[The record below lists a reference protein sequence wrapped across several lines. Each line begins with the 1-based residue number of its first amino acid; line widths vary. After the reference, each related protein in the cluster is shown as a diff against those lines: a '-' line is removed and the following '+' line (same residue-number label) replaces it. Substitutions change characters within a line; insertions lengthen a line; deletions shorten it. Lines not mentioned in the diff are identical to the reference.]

1 MSAEAPVPI
10 GRRNRPAHLARR
22 DACVER
28 AAELLSSS
36 LESMDTAARIAH
48 VGQVIALLE
57 SAASHATLARG
68 TAEPGDQEGNFL
80 HFLELILN
88 NVRSAHAFLKNQA
101 HLESE
106 EHKFLESFL
115 GVPADEMMLSAT
127 NYRRRSEDMV
137 AGLWHFLRM
146 MHVPYSALKVANMA
160 ALDPTAKER
169 YQRAYGIYREEL
181 AAKYTVPSVATA
193 VFTPQI

>member
-1 MSAEAPVPI
+1 MSAGATV
-10 GRRNRPAHLARR
+10 GGRNRPAHLARR

-36 LESMDTAARIAH
+36 LDEMGTAARIAH
-48 VGQVIALLE
+48 VGHVIALLE
-57 SAASHATLARG
+57 SAARHAMLARG
-68 TAEPGDQEGNFL
+68 AAEPGDQEGNFL

-115 GVPADEMMLSAT
+115 GVPPDEMMLSAT

-146 MHVPYSALKVANMA
+146 MHVPYSALKVANLA
-160 ALDPTAKER
+160 ALDATAKER
-169 YQRAYGIYREEL
+169 YHRAYGIYREEL
-181 AAKYTVPSVATA
+181 AAKYTIPSAPPA
-193 VFTPQI
+193 AFSPQI